1 MYNGYPELQQLRIKE
16 TERKNKR
23 KVRVKVIF
31 YSFSPHSDNEQH
43 PAAPLAPARGF
54 SA

>member
-1 MYNGYPELQQLRIKE
+1 MYNRYPDLQHPRIKK
-16 TERKNKR
+16 TERKKKR
-23 KVRVKVIF
+23 KVKVNVIF
-31 YSFSPHSDNEQH
+31 YSFRPHSDKEQH

>member
-1 MYNGYPELQQLRIKE
+1 MYNGYPELQHLRIKE
-16 TERKNKR
+16 TQRKNKR
-23 KVRVKVIF
+23 KVRVNVIF
-31 YSFSPHSDNEQH
+31 YSFSPHSGKEQH